1 MTLRRYAALLFLPL
15 SAVAQAQVIETARE
29 AEQSTAAAAVTTP
42 SRIAVPDPGT
52 IEMPQLD
59 FTPTARDAGDYEK
72 YFFFHRADTDFE
84 QAYADI
90 TECDALASGIS
101 YYSGGGE
108 PYPGYYATQYGIG
121 GAIGGVL
128 GSVLADAIHGS
139 ALRRKVRRINMR
151 NCMGFKGY
159 QRYGLSKE
167 LWVEFNFEEGNGRKR
182 DDVREAALLKQAKA
196 ASGPQPTA
204 KAIAL

>member
-1 MTLRRYAALLFLPL
+1 MTLRRYVALLLLPL
-15 SAVAQAQVIETARE
+15 SALAQAQVIETVPE
-29 AEQSTAAAAVTTP
+29 AEQSTAPAAATTP
-42 SRIAVPDPGT
+42 NLVTFPDPTT
-52 IEMPQLD
+52 IEMPRLD
-59 FTPTARDAGDYEK
+59 FTPTARDASDYEK

-90 TECDALASGIS
+90 TECDALSSGIS
-101 YYSGGGE
+101 YYSGDGE

-167 LWVEFNFEEGNGRKR
+167 LWLEFNFEGGNGRKR

-204 KAIAL
+204 KAIVL